1 MKRMLLTGLIVA
13 LGLSLLGMGRLDSD
27 SKPEEIPTPDRD
39 VTAVIADI
47 EGLTLTLSQFSING
61 QTVLSGKMGAGKAAV
76 LFSQIK
82 TVTLTAEAKT
92 LRAHVELTDRQ
103 TVNLILDRGLTAF
116 GRTRFGAFQIH
127 LDQLKKIE
135 ILTVTEKKK

>member
-39 VTAVIADI
+39 VTAVIADV

-92 LRAHVELTDRQ
+92 LRARVELTDQQ
-103 TVNLILDRGLTAF
+103 TVNLILDRGLTAY
-116 GRTRFGAFQIH
+116 GRTRFGAFQIP

>member
-1 MKRMLLTGLIVA
+1 MKRMLFTGLIVV

-39 VTAVIADI
+39 VTAVIADV

-82 TVTLTAEAKT
+82 TVTLAAEAKT
-92 LRAHVELTDRQ
+92 LQARVELTDQQ
-103 TVNLILDRGLTAF
+103 TVNLVLDRGLTAY
-116 GRTRFGAFQIH
+116 GRTRFGAFQVK
-127 LDQLKKIE
+127 LDQVKKIE

>member
-1 MKRMLLTGLIVA
+1 MKRMLLTGLIVV

-39 VTAVIADI
+39 VTAVIADV

-82 TVTLTAEAKT
+82 TVTLAAEAKA
-92 LRAHVELTDRQ
+92 LRARVELADQQ
-103 TVNLILDRGLTAF
+103 TMNLILDRGLTAY
-116 GRTRFGAFQIH
+116 GRTRFGAYQIQ
-127 LDQLKKIE
+127 LDHLKKIE

>member
-1 MKRMLLTGLIVA
+1 MKRMLLAGLIVA
-13 LGLSLLGMGRLDSD
+13 LGLSLLGMGRLDSN

-39 VTAVIADI
+39 VTAVIADV

-61 QTVLSGKMGAGKAAV
+61 QTVLSGKLGAGKAAV

-82 TVTLTAEAKT
+82 TVTLAAEAKA
-92 LRAHVELTDRQ
+92 LRARVELTDQQ
-103 TVNLILDRGLTAF
+103 TVNLVLDRGLTAY
-116 GRTRFGAFQIH
+116 GRTRFGVYQVQ